1 MQSTGKSH
9 KPDTSSEEIAMNTI
23 DTNQLLM
30 QLRAAAAQAKM
41 PTAAPAQVEQGGGA
55 NFSSLLSQSI
65 GKVNEMQQ
73 SAGAMTRAFELGD
86 PNISLPEVM
95 IAKSKA
101 GLAFEGMVQVRNKM
115 IDAYQ
120 EIMRMQV

>member
-1 MQSTGKSH
+1 
-9 KPDTSSEEIAMNTI
+9 MNTI

-30 QLRAAAAQAKM
+30 QLRTAAAQAKSS
-41 PTAAPAQVEQGGGA
+41 PAAVDPAQGQQAGAA

-65 GKVNEMQQ
+65 DKVNEMQQ
-73 SAGAMTRAFELGD
+73 TSGAMTRAFEMGD
-86 PNISLPEVM
+86 PNVTLPEVM

>member
-1 MQSTGKSH
+1 
-9 KPDTSSEEIAMNTI
+9 MNTI

-30 QLRAAAAQAKM
+30 QLRAAAAQAKA
-41 PTAAPAQVEQGGGA
+41 PAAAPARTEQPGAA

-65 GKVNEMQQ
+65 DKVNEMQQ
-73 SAGAMTRAFELGD
+73 TSGTMARAFEMGD
-86 PNISLPEVM
+86 PNVTLPEVM